1 MANCEVENGFPELKN
16 DLILR
21 AARGEVTERA
31 PIWVMRQAGRYLP
44 EFLKLKAENDAD
56 FFKMVQTPEL
66 ACELTLQPIRRF
78 PLDAAII
85 FSDIL
90 VIPQALGM
98 TVQMIPGKG
107 PVFPEPLREPSDI
120 EKLIQEVD
128 LKKTLGYVFQAIT
141 LTRNKLEGKVPL
153 IGFTGAPWT
162 LMCYMIEG
170 ESSKT
175 FNKARKFLNQHLEVS
190 SKLLQQMTDLIVDY
204 LVLQVRAGA
213 QMLQVFESHAEVIG
227 YDTFMLCSLPYLK
240 QIAEKVKEKLGPDAV
255 PMTIF
260 AKGAHYAI
268 KDLSQIGY
276 DVISLDWTMSAKD
289 ARIVAPT
296 VTLQGNLDPA
306 CLYSS
311 HEDIV
316 HAVKDMLRKFGTQR
330 YIANLG
336 HGMHPDHEPEKLA
349 TFIDTVHNYSETL
362 NERKMPC
369 S

>member
-1 MANCEVENGFPELKN
+1 MTDFETQNGFPPMKN

-21 AARGEVTERA
+21 AARGETTERA
-31 PIWVMRQAGRYLP
+31 PVWVMRQAGRYLP
-44 EFLKLKAENDAD
+44 EFRKLKEENNAD

-107 PVFPEPLREPSDI
+107 PVFPDPIREPSDI
-120 EKLIQEVD
+120 EKLKQEVD
-128 LKKTLGYVFQAIT
+128 LQKSLGYVFRAIT
-141 LTRNKLEGKVPL
+141 LTRVKLEGKVPL
-153 IGFTGAPWT
+153 IGFSGAPWT
-162 LMCYMIEG
+162 LLCYMIEG

-175 FNKARKFLNQHLEVS
+175 FNKARKFLHQHLEVS
-190 SKLLQQMTDLIVDY
+190 SQLLQRMTDLIIDY

-213 QMLQVFESHAEVIG
+213 Q
-227 YDTFMLCSLPYLK
+227 
-240 QIAEKVKEKLGPDAV
+240 
-255 PMTIF
+255 TIF

-268 KDLSQIGY
+268 KELSQTGY
-276 DVISLDWTMSAKD
+276 DVVSLDWTMSAKD

-306 CLYSS
+306 GLYGS
-311 HEDIV
+311 HEDIRY
-316 HAVKDMLRKFGTQR
+316 AVKNMLRKFGTQR

-336 HGMHPDHEPEKLA
+336 HGMHPDHDPEKLA
-349 TFIDTVHNYSETL
+349 TFIDTIHSYSETM
-362 NERKMPC
+362 NERKL
-369 S
+369 SGD

>member
-1 MANCEVENGFPELKN
+1 MSESQVQNGFPQMKN

-21 AARGEVTERA
+21 AARGEVTERV
-31 PIWVMRQAGRYLP
+31 PVWVMRQAGRYLP
-44 EFLKLKAENDAD
+44 EFLKLKEDNNAD

-90 VIPQALGM
+90 VIPQAMGM
-98 TVQMIPGKG
+98 IVHMIPGKG
-107 PVFPEPLREPSDI
+107 PVFPDPLREPSDL
-120 EKLIQEVD
+120 EKLKKDID
-128 LKKTLGYVFQAIT
+128 LVKSLGYVFSAIT
-141 LTRNKLEGKVPL
+141 LTRQKLEGKVPL
-153 IGFTGAPWT
+153 IGFSGAPWT

-175 FNKARKFLNQHLEVS
+175 FNKARKFLRQHLQIS
-190 SKLLQQMTDLIVDY
+190 QQLLQQMTDLIIDY
-204 LVLQVRAGA
+204 LVLQVQAGA
-213 QMLQVFESHAEVIG
+213 QMLQVFESHAEAIG
-227 YDTFMLCSLPYLK
+227 YDTFTVCSLPYLK
-240 QIAEKVKEKLGPDAV
+240 QIVQKVKEKLGPDCV

-276 DVISLDWTMSAKD
+276 DVVSLDWTVLPKE
-289 ARIVAPT
+289 ARAVAPN

-306 CLYSS
+306 CLYAS
-311 HEDIV
+311 HEEICQ
-316 HAVKDMLRKFGTQR
+316 AVKKMLENFGTQR
-330 YIANLG
+330 HIANLG

-349 TFIDTVHNYSETL
+349 TFIDTVHSYSE
-362 NERKMPC
+362 KMNALDAD
-369 S
+369 

>member
-213 QMLQVFESHAEVIG
+213 Q
-227 YDTFMLCSLPYLK
+227 
-240 QIAEKVKEKLGPDAV
+240 
-255 PMTIF
+255 TIF

>member
-1 MANCEVENGFPELKN
+1 MTDFETQNGFPPMKN

-21 AARGEVTERA
+21 AARGETTERA
-31 PIWVMRQAGRYLP
+31 PVWVMRQAGRYLP
-44 EFLKLKAENDAD
+44 EFRKLKEENNAD

-107 PVFPEPLREPSDI
+107 PVFPDPIREPSDI
-120 EKLIQEVD
+120 EKLKQEVD
-128 LKKTLGYVFQAIT
+128 LQKSLGYVFRAIT
-141 LTRNKLEGKVPL
+141 LTRVKLEGKVPL
-153 IGFTGAPWT
+153 IGFSGAPWT
-162 LMCYMIEG
+162 LLCYMIEG

-175 FNKARKFLNQHLEVS
+175 FNKARKFLHQHLEVS
-190 SKLLQQMTDLIVDY
+190 SQLLQRMTDLIIDY

-227 YDTFMLCSLPYLK
+227 YDTFTLCSLPYLR
-240 QIAEKVKEKLGPDAV
+240 QIVEKVKEKLGSDAV

-268 KDLSQIGY
+268 KELSQTGY
-276 DVISLDWTMSAKD
+276 DVVSLDWTMSAKD

-306 CLYSS
+306 GLYGS
-311 HEDIV
+311 HEDIRY
-316 HAVKDMLRKFGTQR
+316 AVKNMLRKFGTQR

-336 HGMHPDHEPEKLA
+336 HGMHPDHDPEKLA
-349 TFIDTVHNYSETL
+349 TFIDTIHSYSETM
-362 NERKMPC
+362 NERKL
-369 S
+369 SGD